1 MSRANGSN
9 WLSPSGVQRREQIL
23 LLARQETRRKRR
35 RREVT
40 RTVAAN
46 VVFVAMSL
54 ITAMV
59 ARTQLGGPIQS
70 PSHEL
75 IAANSQQQASP
86 NSLDDTSRVQVSYI
100 QTDPA
105 IVQRLSIQPE
115 PARWQSIDDDELI
128 RIFAE
133 AGQQVGIIRFD
144 GKTEVM
150 TR

>member
-40 RTVAAN
+40 STIAAN
-46 VVFVAMSL
+46 VVFVVMSL

-59 ARTQLGGPIQS
+59 ARMQMSGTPHS
-70 PSHEL
+70 PLPEFVST
-75 IAANSQQQASP
+75 NPPQQVAPGTPAGLPTLQI
-86 NSLDDTSRVQVSYI
+86 SYI
-100 QTDPA
+100 ETDLS
-105 IVQRLSIQPE
+105 ILQRLSIQPE
-115 PARWQSIDDDELI
+115 PPRWQSIDDDELI
-128 RIFAE
+128 RTFAE

-144 GKTEVM
+144 GKTELV

>member
-46 VVFVAMSL
+46 VVFVVMSL
-54 ITAMV
+54 ITAIV
-59 ARTQLGGPIQS
+59 ARMQMNDTPQGSFQ
-70 PSHEL
+70 EL
-75 IAANSQQQASP
+75 VTTNPRQQIA
-86 NSLDDTSRVQVSYI
+86 TSAPEATLAAQVSYI
-100 QTDPA
+100 ETDPS
-105 IVQRLSIQPE
+105 ILQRLSIQADS
-115 PARWQSIDDDELI
+115 ARWQSIDDDELI
-128 RIFAE
+128 RAFAE

-144 GKTEVM
+144 GKTELM